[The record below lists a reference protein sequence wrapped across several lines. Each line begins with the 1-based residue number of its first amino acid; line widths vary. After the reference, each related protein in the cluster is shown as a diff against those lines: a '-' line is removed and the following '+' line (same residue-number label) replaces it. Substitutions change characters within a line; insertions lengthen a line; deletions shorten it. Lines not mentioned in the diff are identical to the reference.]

1 LTSLKRWQDIVEVGG
16 RAKSIGPQGGADC
29 LGPSLLGVEELLP
42 CAFREVS
49 DGSFS
54 NPILKM
60 GIDSA
65 KSDLLP

>member
-1 LTSLKRWQDIVEVGG
+1 M
-16 RAKSIGPQGGADC
+16 KSIGPQGGADC
-29 LGPSLLGVEELLP
+29 LGPSLLGVEELLS

-65 KSDLLP
+65 KSYLPP